1 MSKFKA
7 KSEDYPSL
15 ADFKQACLDRFELVK
30 KELNAILGVDCKIE
44 LSNFTPD
51 FHKKTIYLE
60 AWNLSSK
67 GFEYVMDF
75 RDTPVCIEKTFIGSS
90 YLYSVSFDE
99 NFNLS
104 VIKLRHTAIGK
115 LANNDCSLSSICL
128 THFVH
133 SKVSDV
139 LVKHTPDARVG
150 LLLDKFNR
158 TADIISVLDE
168 ATSVLNGFKKAAQES
183 KSVLKPLKEWDAILN
198 PQ

>member
-7 KSEDYPSL
+7 KSSDYPSL
-15 ADFKQACLDRFELVK
+15 ADFKQSCFERFELVK
-30 KELNAILGVDCKIE
+30 KDLNAILGVECNIE

-67 GFEYVMDF
+67 GFEYVMEF
-75 RDTPVCIEKTFIGSS
+75 RDTPVRLEKTFIGES
-90 YLYSVSFDE
+90 YLHSVRFDE

-104 VIKLRHTAIGK
+104 VIELRHTAIGK
-115 LANNDCSLSSICL
+115 LLNDDRSLSSIWL
-128 THFVH
+128 THAVQ
-133 SKVSDV
+133 SKISDV
-139 LVKHTPDARVG
+139 IIKHTPDVSFG
-150 LLLDKFNR
+150 LLIDKFNR

-183 KSVLKPLKEWDAILN
+183 KSVLKPLREWDNILY
-198 PQ
+198 PE